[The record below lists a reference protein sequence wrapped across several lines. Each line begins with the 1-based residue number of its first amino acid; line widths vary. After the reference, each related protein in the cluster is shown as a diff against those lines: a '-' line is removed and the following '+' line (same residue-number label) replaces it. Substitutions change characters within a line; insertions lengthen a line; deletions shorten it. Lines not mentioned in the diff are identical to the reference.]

1 MKSTDGPDAVGTIEK
16 RKSASEWSLHGLLI
30 GLMIPIGMTT
40 LNMSMFSVALP
51 AIRDSFSLAP
61 DVVAWIATAYS
72 LPFVVFMPLYGKLG
86 DGLGKDKL
94 FLWGIAL
101 FTLGSLLCL
110 LAGDLTLLLV
120 GRVLQGIGTAG
131 INPLCLAIIADAFPA
146 DQQGRAMG
154 TWSSVGPGASMLGPL
169 LGGFAVDYLG
179 WNYIFLMSI
188 VAAIIAFYFVNRH
201 IPSLQTARPPGFLRE
216 FDWLGVLF
224 LGGFLIFL
232 IFYLSSRALTGVEP
246 LRDWRLLGATIACG
260 LAFWRWEKRAG
271 VPLVNLQLYAIKN
284 FGTASFAGGL
294 RMFVMGS
301 MGFLKVLYL
310 ADVYGMDAT
319 GLGFFTTVYAGA
331 ILATTRLGGQLADG
345 RYARRV
351 LLVSFSLQLVMLGGL
366 ATMALPAWAAMGLML
381 GQGIGAGLAL
391 ASLHRIAM
399 RDVPSEERSSA
410 AGLYS
415 TARFA
420 GSTFGAT
427 IAGVALQQT
436 ELVMSMTGAYQLV
449 FGLVG
454 ASCLVSLV
462 VSWRLEK

>member
-1 MKSTDGPDAVGTIEK
+1 MSSEK
-16 RKSASEWSLHGLLI
+16 LQVTSEWGLRGLLI

-40 LNMSMFSVALP
+40 LNMSMFGVALP
-51 AIRDSFSLAP
+51 AIRDSFGIAP
-61 DVVAWIATAYS
+61 DVVAWITTAYS

-94 FLWGIAL
+94 FLGGIVL
-101 FTLGSLLCL
+101 FMIGSLLCFF
-110 LAGDLTLLLV
+110 AGTLPLLLF
-120 GRVLQGIGTAG
+120 GRVLQGVGTAG
-131 INPLCLAIIADAFPA
+131 INPLCLAIIADAFPPE
-146 DQQGRAMG
+146 QQGRAMG

-188 VAAIIAFYFVNRH
+188 VAAVIAYYFVNRH
-201 IPSLQTARPPGFLRE
+201 IPSLQTSRPPNFLRE
-216 FDWLGVLF
+216 FDWLGLLL
-224 LGGFLIFL
+224 LGSFLIFF

-246 LRDWRLLGATIACG
+246 LRDWRLLAATIFSG
-260 LAFWRWEKRAG
+260 LAFWRWEKRARI
-271 VPLVNLQLYAIKN
+271 PIVNLQLYAIKN

-294 RMFVMGS
+294 RMVVMGS
-301 MGFLKVLYL
+301 MSFLKVLYL
-310 ADVYGMDAT
+310 ADIYGMGAT
-319 GLGFFTTVYAGA
+319 GLGVFTTVYAGA

-345 RYARRV
+345 RYARRI
-351 LLVSFSLQLVMLGGL
+351 LLISFATQLAMLAGL
-366 ATMALPAWAAMGLML
+366 ALMDLPVWVAMGLML

-399 RDVPSEERSSA
+399 RDVPGQERGSA

-420 GSTFGAT
+420 GSTFGAA
-427 IAGVALQQT
+427 IAGVALQQA
-436 ELVMSMTGAYQLV
+436 EVVMPQMAAYQLV
-449 FGLVG
+449 FGLVA

-462 VSWRLEK
+462 VSWRLER

>member
-1 MKSTDGPDAVGTIEK
+1 M
-16 RKSASEWSLHGLLI
+16 ASGKLQVTSDWNLRGLLI

-51 AIRDSFSLAP
+51 AIRDSFGIAP
-61 DVVAWIATAYS
+61 DVVAWIATAYG

-94 FLWGIAL
+94 FLWGIVL
-101 FTLGSLLCL
+101 FMLGSLLCL
-110 LAGDLTLLLV
+110 LAGSLPLLLL
-120 GRVLQGIGTAG
+120 GRVLQGVGTAG
-131 INPLCLAIIADAFPA
+131 INPLCLAIIADVFPA
-146 DQQGRAMG
+146 DQQGKAMG
-154 TWSSVGPGASMLGPL
+154 TWSAVGPGASMFGPL

-188 VAAIIAFYFVNRH
+188 LAGVVAFYFVNRH
-201 IPSLQTARPPGFLRE
+201 IPSLQSARPPGFLRQ
-216 FDWLGVLF
+216 FDWLGVLL
-224 LGGFLIFL
+224 LGGFLIFF

-246 LRDWRLLGATIACG
+246 LRDWRLLAATIFCG

-271 VPLVNLQLYAIKN
+271 VPLVDLRLYAIKN
-284 FGTASFAGGL
+284 FGTASLAACL
-294 RMFVMGS
+294 RMVVMGS
-301 MGFLKVLYL
+301 IGFLQVLYL

-319 GLGFFTTVYAGA
+319 GLGVFTTIYAGA

-345 RYARRV
+345 RYARR
-351 LLVSFSLQLVMLGGL
+351 LLLTSFALQLIVLTGL
-366 ATMALPAWAAMGLML
+366 ALFSLPAWAAMGLML
-381 GQGIGAGLAL
+381 GQGVGAGLAL

-399 RDVPSEERSSA
+399 RDVPSEESGSA

-420 GSTFGAT
+420 GSTFGAA
-427 IAGVALQQT
+427 IAGVALQQA
-436 ELVMSMTGAYQLV
+436 ELVMPQTAAYQLV
-449 FGLVG
+449 FGLVA

>member
-1 MKSTDGPDAVGTIEK
+1 MASEK
-16 RKSASEWSLHGLLI
+16 LQATSEWSLHGLLI

-40 LNMSMFSVALP
+40 LNMSMFGVALP
-51 AIRDSFSLAP
+51 AIRDSFGIAP
-61 DVVAWIATAYS
+61 DVVAWISTAYS

-94 FLWGIAL
+94 FLGGIAL
-101 FTLGSLLCL
+101 FSLGSLLCFFANGLNLL
-110 LAGDLTLLLV
+110 LA

-146 DQQGRAMG
+146 DQQGKAMG

-201 IPSLQTARPPGFLRE
+201 IPSLQEKRPPGFLRE
-216 FDWLGVLF
+216 FDWLGVLL

-246 LRDWRLLGATIACG
+246 LRDWRLLAATIFCG
-260 LAFWRWEKRAG
+260 VAFWQWEKRAKT
-271 VPLVNLQLYAIKN
+271 PIVNLQLYAIKN
-284 FGTASFAGGL
+284 FGTSSFAGGL

-310 ADVYGMDAT
+310 ADIYGLDAT
-319 GLGFFTTVYAGA
+319 GLGLFTTVYAGA

-351 LLVSFSLQLVMLGGL
+351 LLISFAMQFVMLAGL
-366 ATMALPAWAAMGLML
+366 ASITLPAWAAMGLML

-399 RDVPSEERSSA
+399 RDVPSTETSSA

-420 GSTFGAT
+420 GSTFGAA
-427 IAGVALQQT
+427 IAGVSLQQA
-436 ELVMSMTGAYQLV
+436 ELIMPQAGAYQLV
-449 FGLVG
+449 FGLVA

-462 VSWRLEK
+462 VSWRMKK

>member
-1 MKSTDGPDAVGTIEK
+1 MASEK
-16 RKSASEWSLHGLLI
+16 LQVTSEWSLRGLLI

-51 AIRDSFSLAP
+51 AIRDTFAIAP
-61 DVVAWIATAYS
+61 DVVAWISTAYS

-94 FLWGIAL
+94 FLWGILL
-101 FTLGSLLCL
+101 FMLGSLLCL
-110 LAGDLTLLLV
+110 VAGGLPLLLI
-120 GRVLQGIGTAG
+120 GRVLQGVGTAG

-146 DQQGRAMG
+146 DQQGKAMG
-154 TWSSVGPGASMLGPL
+154 AWSAVGPGASMFGPM

-188 VAAIIAFYFVNRH
+188 VAGIIAFYFVNRY
-201 IPSLQTARPPGFLRE
+201 IPSLQGSRPPGFLRE
-216 FDWLGVLF
+216 FDWLGVIL
-224 LGGFLIFL
+224 LGGFLVFF

-246 LRDWRLLGATIACG
+246 LQDWRLLGVTIICG
-260 LAFWRWEKRAG
+260 VAFWRWEKRAR

-284 FGTASFAGGL
+284 FGTASLAAGL
-294 RMFVMGS
+294 RMVVMGS
-301 MGFLKVLYL
+301 VGFLQVLYL
-310 ADVYGMDAT
+310 ADVYQMDAT
-319 GLGFFTTVYAGA
+319 GLGVFTTIYAGA

-345 RYARRV
+345 RYARR
-351 LLVSFSLQLVMLGGL
+351 LLLTSFALQLIVLTGL
-366 ATMALPAWAAMGLML
+366 ATLSLPAWAAMGLML

-399 RDVPSEERSSA
+399 RDVPTAESGSA

-420 GSTFGAT
+420 GSTFGAA
-427 IAGVALQQT
+427 IAGVALQQA
-436 ELVMSMTGAYQLV
+436 ELVMPMTGAYQLV
-449 FGLVG
+449 FGLVA
-454 ASCLVSLV
+454 ASCLVSLI
-462 VSWRLEK
+462 VSWKLKK

>member
-1 MKSTDGPDAVGTIEK
+1 MASEK
-16 RKSASEWSLHGLLI
+16 LQVTSEWSLRGLLI

-40 LNMSMFSVALP
+40 LNMSMFGVALP
-51 AIRDSFSLAP
+51 AIRDSFGIAP
-61 DVVAWIATAYS
+61 DVVAWITTAYS

-101 FTLGSLLCL
+101 FMLGSLLCFFAATL
-110 LAGDLTLLLV
+110 PLLLI
-120 GRVLQGIGTAG
+120 GRVLQGVGTAG
-131 INPLCLAIIADAFPA
+131 INPLCLAIIADAFPP
-146 DQQGRAMG
+146 DQQGKAMG

-188 VAAIIAFYFVNRH
+188 VAAVIAFYFVNRH
-201 IPSLQTARPPGFLRE
+201 IPNLQASRPPGFLRE
-216 FDWLGVLF
+216 FDWLGVLL

-246 LRDWRLLGATIACG
+246 LRDWRLLAATIACG
-260 LAFWRWEKRAG
+260 LAFWGWEKRAK
-271 VPLVNLQLYAIKN
+271 VPIVNLQLYAIKN
-284 FGTASFAGGL
+284 FGTASFAAGL

-310 ADVYGMDAT
+310 ADIYGLDAT
-319 GLGFFTTVYAGA
+319 GLGIFTTVYAGA

-351 LLVSFSLQLVMLGGL
+351 LLTSFALQLATLAGL
-366 ATMALPAWAAMGLML
+366 ASVALPMWAAMGLML

-399 RDVPSEERSSA
+399 RDVPSEESGSA

-420 GSTFGAT
+420 GSTFGAA
-427 IAGVALQQT
+427 IAGVALQQA
-436 ELVMSMTGAYQLV
+436 EVVMPQVAAYQLV
-449 FGLVG
+449 FGLVA

>member
-1 MKSTDGPDAVGTIEK
+1 MTSEK
-16 RKSASEWSLHGLLI
+16 VQVTSEWSLRGLLI

-40 LNMSMFSVALP
+40 LNMSMFGVALP
-51 AIRDSFSLAP
+51 AIRDSFAIAP
-61 DVVAWIATAYS
+61 DVVAWITTAYS

-94 FLWGIAL
+94 FLGGIAL
-101 FTLGSLLCL
+101 FMVGSLLCFFSGTL
-110 LAGDLTLLLV
+110 PLLLF

-146 DQQGRAMG
+146 EQQGKAMG

-201 IPSLQTARPPGFLRE
+201 IPSLHASRPPGFLRE
-216 FDWLGVLF
+216 FDWLGVILLGSF
-224 LGGFLIFL
+224 LVFL

-246 LRDWRLLGATIACG
+246 LRDWRLLAATIFSG
-260 LAFWRWEKRAG
+260 LAFWHWEKRARI
-271 VPLVNLQLYAIKN
+271 PIVNLQLYALKN
-284 FGTASFAGGL
+284 FGTASLAGGL

-301 MGFLKVLYL
+301 IGFLKVLYL

-319 GLGFFTTVYAGA
+319 GLGIFTTVYAGA
-331 ILATTRLGGQLADG
+331 ILATTRLGSQLADR

-351 LLVSFSLQLVMLGGL
+351 LLTSFAIQLVMLGGL
-366 ATMALPAWAAMGLML
+366 ASMALPAWAAMGLML

-391 ASLHRIAM
+391 ASLHRIAL
-399 RDVPSEERSSA
+399 RDVPSQESGSA

-420 GSTFGAT
+420 GSTFGAA
-427 IAGVALQQT
+427 IAGVALQQA
-436 ELVMSMTGAYQLV
+436 EVVMPQTVAYQLV
-449 FGLVG
+449 FGLVA

>member
-1 MKSTDGPDAVGTIEK
+1 M
-16 RKSASEWSLHGLLI
+16 ASGKLQVTSDWNLRGLLI

-51 AIRDSFSLAP
+51 AIRDSFGIAP
-61 DVVAWIATAYS
+61 DVVAWIATAYG

-94 FLWGIAL
+94 FLWGIVL
-101 FTLGSLLCL
+101 FMLGSLLCL
-110 LAGDLTLLLV
+110 LAGSLPLLLL
-120 GRVLQGIGTAG
+120 GRVLQGVGTAG
-131 INPLCLAIIADAFPA
+131 INPLCLAIIADVFPA
-146 DQQGRAMG
+146 DQQGKAMG
-154 TWSSVGPGASMLGPL
+154 TWSAVGPGASMFGPL

-188 VAAIIAFYFVNRH
+188 LAGVVAFYIVTRH
-201 IPSLQTARPPGFLRE
+201 IPALQSARPPGFLRQ
-216 FDWLGVLF
+216 FDWLGVLL
-224 LGGFLIFL
+224 LGGFLIFF

-246 LRDWRLLGATIACG
+246 LRDWRLLAATIFCG

-271 VPLVNLQLYAIKN
+271 VPLVDLRLYAIKN
-284 FGTASFAGGL
+284 FGTASLAACL
-294 RMFVMGS
+294 RMVVMGS
-301 MGFLKVLYL
+301 IGFLQVLYL

-319 GLGFFTTVYAGA
+319 GLGVFTTIYAGA

-345 RYARRV
+345 RYARR
-351 LLVSFSLQLVMLGGL
+351 LLLTSFALQLIVLTGL
-366 ATMALPAWAAMGLML
+366 ALFSLPAWAAMGLML
-381 GQGIGAGLAL
+381 GQGVGAGLAL

-399 RDVPSEERSSA
+399 RDVPSEESGSA

-420 GSTFGAT
+420 GSTFGAA
-427 IAGVALQQT
+427 IAGVALQQA
-436 ELVMSMTGAYQLV
+436 ELVMPQTAAYQLV
-449 FGLVG
+449 FGLVA

>member
-1 MKSTDGPDAVGTIEK
+1 M
-16 RKSASEWSLHGLLI
+16 ASEKLQVTSDWNLRGLLI

-51 AIRDSFSLAP
+51 AIRDAFAIDP

-94 FLWGIAL
+94 FLWGIVL
-101 FTLGSLLCL
+101 FMLGSLLCL
-110 LAGDLTLLLV
+110 MAAGLPLLLL
-120 GRVLQGIGTAG
+120 GRVLQGVGTAG

-146 DQQGRAMG
+146 DQQGKAMG
-154 TWSSVGPGASMLGPL
+154 TWSAVGPGASMFGPL

-188 VAAIIAFYFVNRH
+188 LAGVIAFYFVNRH
-201 IPSLQTARPPGFLRE
+201 IPSLQSARPPGFLRQ
-216 FDWLGVLF
+216 FDWLGVLL
-224 LGGFLIFL
+224 LGGFLIFF

-246 LRDWRLLGATIACG
+246 LRDWRLLATTIFCG
-260 LAFWRWEKRAG
+260 LAFWQWEKRAG
-271 VPLVNLQLYAIKN
+271 VPLVDLRLYAIKN
-284 FGTASFAGGL
+284 FGTASLAAGL
-294 RMFVMGS
+294 RRVVMGS
-301 MGFLKVLYL
+301 IGFLQVLYL

-319 GLGFFTTVYAGA
+319 GLGVFTTIYAGA
-331 ILATTRLGGQLADG
+331 ILATTRLGSQLADR

-351 LLVSFSLQLVMLGGL
+351 LLTSFALQMIVL
-366 ATMALPAWAAMGLML
+366 AGVAALTLPAWAAMGLML

-399 RDVPSEERSSA
+399 RDVPTAESGSA

-420 GSTFGAT
+420 GSTFGAA
-427 IAGVALQQT
+427 IAGVALQQA
-436 ELVMSMTGAYQLV
+436 ELVMPQTAAYQLV
-449 FGLVG
+449 FGLVA
-454 ASCLVSLV
+454 ASCLISLV
-462 VSWRLEK
+462 VAWRLEK